1 MKAIAIDGLAKAY
14 AGKTVF
20 EDFSL
25 RVERGEVVAILG
37 PSGCG
42 KSTLLRCIAGIE
54 SADAGRV
61 DVAGEIGMIFQEPR
75 LFPWK
80 TVRDNVAFAARNAA
94 ERARIDETIEL
105 VGLTPAQN
113 RLPKH
118 LSGGMAQRAALA
130 RSLVRRPEVLLLDEP
145 LAALDALRRLE
156 LGRALADILAQAKT
170 TSILVTHDVDEAIAL
185 ADRVIVLGAHNANVR
200 IEMRV
205 DPAARAGEPIA
216 HDAHRETL
224 LSALGVQHV
233 SRPARRVTALPY
245 AAEITGGPGAARR
258 VPRPADR

>member
-1 MKAIAIDGLAKAY
+1 MKAIAIDGLSKAY
-14 AGKTVF
+14 SDKLVF

-42 KSTLLRCIAGIE
+42 KSTLLRCIAGLERPDSGTVHI
-54 SADAGRV
+54 
-61 DVAGEIGMIFQEPR
+61 AGEIGMIFQEPR

-80 TVRDNVAFAARNAA
+80 TVRDNVAFAARNRA
-94 ERARIDETIEL
+94 ERARVDETIEL
-105 VGLTPAQN
+105 VGLASAQD

-130 RSLVRRPEVLLLDEP
+130 RSLVRRPDVLLLDEP

-156 LGRALADILAQAKT
+156 LGRALADILAAART
-170 TSILVTHDVDEAIAL
+170 ASILVTHDVDEAIAL
-185 ADRVIVLGAHNANVR
+185 ADRAIVLDAHPARVR
-200 IEMRV
+200 LDLRV

-216 HDAHRETL
+216 HDAQRTTL
-224 LSALGVQHV
+224 LRALGVERA
-233 SRPARRVTALPY
+233 RPNPNSTTRSL
-245 AAEITGGPGAARR
+245 AADNSDEFAS
-258 VPRPADR
+258 